1 MSEGKICLSEGS
13 YELDIK
19 YNLTNSMS
27 FKQHL
32 QNIAQSAQRFCTI
45 FNDQV
50 KNRKVKSIF
59 KIIFGICK
67 FVKRKLDN
75 LTLYYDRYFNYSFFW
90 GKSNLSYHVLSPS
103 LIESLVYLTDDSII
117 TFHCRLETDWHA
129 NSRQLTVTKS
139 TSIF

>member
-1 MSEGKICLSEGS
+1 
-13 YELDIK
+13 
-19 YNLTNSMS
+19 MS

-75 LTLYYDRYFNYSFFW
+75 LTLYYDRYFNYSFF
-90 GKSNLSYHVLSPS
+90 
-103 LIESLVYLTDDSII
+103 
-117 TFHCRLETDWHA
+117 
-129 NSRQLTVTKS
+129 
-139 TSIF
+139 